1 MAQYEA
7 KPRVAFDKGETVI
20 WKRCRRRSV
29 LVPGK
34 MMFYVPAT
42 EEKNRNGPNMKQT
55 NMKLL
60 VKCKGSLPSLLL
72 NLMAPSVLSWADQPT
87 NERLL
92 VELIMKESCWHGN
105 PSVYPFNHSEQ
116 RFLLEHS
123 LATTT
128 EHWLLE
134 LSTWPS
140 GATQFL
146 TDKIHMGRFWIW
158 TPFWMDIG
166 NRRLWCLKNSAPRQ
180 IKGSNWKKK
189 KTCDTALV
197 GKRNTKIRLQTIW

>member
-1 MAQYEA
+1 
-7 KPRVAFDKGETVI
+7 
-20 WKRCRRRSV
+20 
-29 LVPGK
+29 
-34 MMFYVPAT
+34 
-42 EEKNRNGPNMKQT
+42 
-55 NMKLL
+55 
-60 VKCKGSLPSLLL
+60 
-72 NLMAPSVLSWADQPT
+72 MAPSVLSWADQPT

-92 VELIMKESCWHGN
+92 VELIMRESCWHGN

-180 IKGSNWKKK
+180 IKGSNLKKK
-189 KTCDTALV
+189 KNLWYSIGGERKHENLVSNYMVTVEITNVRELLIKLAFWALTHLQSG
-197 GKRNTKIRLQTIW
+197 GKYTSVVFI